1 MPEQRRM
8 TITSSP
14 HLAPDDVARHTFASV
29 RRGFDPT
36 EVRDYLESIATGLRA
51 LSDREHELV
60 AALADAEDRAAN
72 PVINDT
78 MLTAAVGKETARVLQ
93 SAHDA
98 SSEMIGNAAA
108 EAARMQAEAIEVSER
123 LVTEATEVSEQ
134 AQAKA
139 DALLAERLAEA
150 DAASTALQERTEK
163 QVAAALEKVRAD
175 AEEMTERARTEGRVM
190 VEEAQALRARVL
202 ADLSR
207 RRKVLHA
214 QIEQLRAGRE
224 RLAETVHEVK
234 RSVETIADDLFKAED
249 EARLAAEAAGRE
261 VSDRPDEGTPEEL
274 AALLLAEEAVAE
286 AEDLALALAQA
297 EAEPEPE
304 TEIEAEP
311 ETDAALEVVEQPAA
325 APAVAP
331 EPESVPESAP
341 TGVPEVGD
349 AEASAA
355 AAPPVK
361 QVDALFAKLR
371 AAQDDPGETD
381 TPVAE
386 AGAEDDEGAEEE
398 PAGAVRDA
406 SAEDE
411 EGEDDEGAE
420 DDEGDGPPEPANPMA
435 VRRDELL
442 SPIVTGISRR
452 LKRSLQDN
460 QNDLLDRLRA
470 KGTTWSTDLLLDE
483 REHLDS
489 VATSVLPLL
498 EEAADAGSSFIGA
511 DVGRPDGDALV
522 AIAHGLAESV
532 VGPLRKR
539 LSGGDDLESAEESV
553 VTEHIGSAF
562 REWKGERIERL
573 SGDHAVAAF
582 SLGSLASAG
591 SSGTSLEWV
600 AVALPDETPC
610 PDCEDNGLNGAQ
622 AAGEEFPTGHLHP
635 PAHPGCRC
643 LLAPATP

>member
-14 HLAPDDVARHTFASV
+14 HLAPDDVARHTFASA

-311 ETDAALEVVEQPAA
+311 ETDAAIEVVEQPAA

>member
-311 ETDAALEVVEQPAA
+311 ETDAAIEVVEQPAA

-411 EGEDDEGAE
+411 ECEDDEGAE